1 MPRKSSKAPPAKPQS
16 TNNAIN
22 GDASQELLTEK
33 VKPQKLSEKSES
45 SCSHEVPVKDI
56 QVVENSVNPENPNI
70 SQSEDQEK
78 LLQPTVAVI
87 ASKPEAINSSE
98 KNMSL
103 NNNNNNNN
111 NNNPSNRITQVE
123 NLTALNIDNYK
134 KSLKSNNLEF
144 LSEIFNNIT
153 VIQTK
158 RNLLDNEL
166 SILLYDENP
175 DNNKLNELCDRE
187 IKPKAK
193 LVTEVIEPHFVKSA
207 ISCLS
212 FGLINRDR
220 KILVKHVKTVDAQ
233 NNNFSKKQIFTIRQ
247 KWNEKSQTDKN
258 LILVSGHDQTSDSTS
273 GASGLKFG
281 QRLGHIKKTS
291 SKISSG
297 SYQYFQILSKN
308 YQPFC
313 QIVPKGN
320 WASRFFNFSSTKF
333 LERKIIREVSDDRIK
348 IGQAGL
354 ESIVESENRKGRY
367 SDSRIE
373 IDEQFW
379 VESKD
384 MDESDKQE
392 MIALLVC
399 AEICVQNDF

>member
-16 TNNAIN
+16 TNNAIS
-22 GDASQELLTEK
+22 GDASQELLSEK

-45 SCSHEVPVKDI
+45 SCSHDVPVKDI
-56 QVVENSVNPENPNI
+56 QVVENSENLNI

-103 NNNNNNNN
+103 KNNN
-111 NNNPSNRITQVE
+111 NNNPSRITQVE

-212 FGLINRDR
+212 FGLINKDR

-233 NNNFSKKQIFTIRQ
+233 NTNNFSKKQIFTIRQ

-258 LILVSGHDQTSDSTS
+258 LILVSGHDQTCDSTS
-273 GASGLKFG
+273 AASGLKFG
-281 QRLGHIKKTS
+281 QRLGHIKKSS

-320 WASRFFNFSSTKF
+320 WASRFFNFSSMKF
-333 LERKIIREVSDDRIK
+333 LERKIIREVSNDRIK

-354 ESIVESENRKGRY
+354 ESIIESENQKGKY

-379 VESKD
+379 VDCKD
-384 MDESDKQE
+384 MDASDKQE